1 MLVALSM
8 EQKSVVKLRELK
20 SVMAAPSHAATEATP
35 HGIWSL
41 AVGIG
46 VAAVRGQEEGGVLG
60 HAREVEIEGQDL
72 GARNVAAVM
81 ITLTSIC

>member
-1 MLVALSM
+1 
-8 EQKSVVKLRELK
+8 
-20 SVMAAPSHAATEATP
+20 MAAPSHAATEATP

-72 GARNVAAVM
+72 GARNVAAGEMQVLASVEN
-81 ITLTSIC
+81 ITRRRAVLLYV